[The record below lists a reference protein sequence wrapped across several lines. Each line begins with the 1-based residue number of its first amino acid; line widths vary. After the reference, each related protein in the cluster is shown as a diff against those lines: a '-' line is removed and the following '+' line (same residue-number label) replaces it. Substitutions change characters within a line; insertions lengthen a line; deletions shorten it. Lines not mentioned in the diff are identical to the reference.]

1 MRPETRAKRERL
13 FAAIRVRP
21 VVMGILNVTPDSF
34 SDGGRF
40 ARVDDAVAQARA
52 LSAEGC
58 DVIDV
63 GGESTRPEAV
73 PVAAEEELRR
83 VAPVLTALGA
93 MDDVTLSIDT
103 SKAAVAEHALDAG
116 AVLVNDVWGL
126 QKDPALAGVVAAA
139 EAGVVLMH
147 NRAERD
153 EAIDIVADMRSF
165 FDRSLAIAAKAGIP
179 RERVLLDPGI
189 GFGKT
194 ARQNRDALLGIDA
207 LAAYGL
213 PVLIG
218 VSRKGFLGSLT
229 EGRPETTLA
238 GTIAA
243 NLAAAARGA
252 RVFRVHDVAPH
263 VAALRVFAA
272 LSGAE

>member
-13 FAAIRVRP
+13 FAAIRARP

-52 LSAEGC
+52 MAAEGC
-58 DVIDV
+58 DVIDI

-93 MDDVTLSIDT
+93 MDVTLSVDT

-139 EAGVVLMH
+139 DAGVVLMH

-252 RVFRVHDVAPH
+252 CVFRVHDVAPH

>member
-13 FAAIRVRP
+13 FAAIRARP

-229 EGRPETTLA
+229 EDRPETTLA

>member
-13 FAAIRVRP
+13 FAAIRARP

-229 EGRPETTLA
+229 EGRRRRSRERSRP
-238 GTIAA
+238 I
-243 NLAAAARGA
+243 
-252 RVFRVHDVAPH
+252 
-263 VAALRVFAA
+263 
-272 LSGAE
+272 

>member
-13 FAAIRVRP
+13 FAAIRARP

>member
-13 FAAIRVRP
+13 FAAIRARP

-243 NLAAAARGA
+243 NLTAAARGA

>member
-13 FAAIRVRP
+13 FAAIRARP

-139 EAGVVLMH
+139 EAGVALMH

-243 NLAAAARGA
+243 NLTAAARGA